1 MLQTENKTMQ
11 EHLDYLEKEIEL
23 CREDIRYKESTIN
36 DNQSHWLTIL
46 SIVIGA
52 IVTVL
57 GIGLGVIAPIV
68 LNYRNDRKQKK
79 IIEKVRSELKNK
91 IDAVQQD
98 AKSAKDS
105 LSEVTELKAN
115 IEAIRKEIDKSK
127 KAAERSAKKSL
138 AIQYY
143 AQALIEKNKS
153 KAIELYTKTIELYPN
168 IPDPYNKRGAL
179 KEET

>member
-1 MLQTENKTMQ
+1 MLLCLNAYGQKSNPVSFQNAEVQALEETVSLLQTENKTMQ

-79 IIEKVRSELKNK
+79 YHPGTV
-91 IDAVQQD
+91 
-98 AKSAKDS
+98 
-105 LSEVTELKAN
+105 
-115 IEAIRKEIDKSK
+115 
-127 KAAERSAKKSL
+127 
-138 AIQYY
+138 
-143 AQALIEKNKS
+143 
-153 KAIELYTKTIELYPN
+153 
-168 IPDPYNKRGAL
+168 
-179 KEET
+179 